1 MGGVEQGIVKQRNKD
16 KSNKSL
22 GTRSCSSPGLMLDG
36 MNYILGV

>member
-22 GTRSCSSPGLMLDG
+22 GTRSWSSPGLMLDG